1 MLSYLPS
8 LTHNVSI
15 IENGTNLFKHKN
27 RNLKKK
33 QFNILILGSLTYKK
47 GIDLFIEI
55 LPFLL
60 DRINQ
65 VKIIGSGPEK
75 QKLLDLTKKLSLE
88 SIIKFIPFSND
99 LSKYIY
105 DSDVGIVPSR
115 WEGFGLV
122 AVEMRSSGLPIL
134 ISDTPGL
141 YNIIS
146 DYNGVYSFK
155 SESKESLKNSLS
167 SLLDNLS
174 NNKFDVKDLN
184 SILEVYSKNSF
195 IKKYDN
201 FYENLAIKN

>member
-1 MLSYLPS
+1 
-8 LTHNVSI
+8 
-15 IENGTNLFKHKN
+15 
-27 RNLKKK
+27 
-33 QFNILILGSLTYKK
+33 
-47 GIDLFIEI
+47 
-55 LPFLL
+55 
-60 DRINQ
+60 
-65 VKIIGSGPEK
+65 
-75 QKLLDLTKKLSLE
+75 
-88 SIIKFIPFSND
+88 
-99 LSKYIY
+99 
-105 DSDVGIVPSR
+105 
-115 WEGFGLV
+115 LV

-201 FYENLAIKN
+201 FYENLAIKNWKFKNFVIFLKITTEIIR